1 VCLLRGAK
9 GGAVRRRREAG
20 FTGGE
25 EAGRGD
31 KAAEAARGLG
41 PAGGF
46 WAAAAEGRGEGG
58 RAKGVGYVVGRS
70 WGVAGRW
77 NAAEV
82 LLELPAGGVAVSVAF
97 ARAGKRAEHYAQT
110 RAEEAH
116 AAARAVLLTIID
128 LPERD
133 LLVFIVF

>member
-1 VCLLRGAK
+1 VGLLRGAK

-77 NAAEV
+77 NTAEV
-82 LLELPAGGVAVSVAF
+82 LLELLAGGAPASVAF
-97 ARAGKRAEHYAQT
+97 ARASKRAEHYAQT

-116 AAARAVLLTIID
+116 AAARAVLLTIIG